1 MRMWFTEDAA
11 PHLAEATARNYLQVA
26 NTWIRPIAGSWPL
39 RAFEKPRAVN
49 ELLRQAQV
57 QGVERLDASGRPTG
71 QVDTAHRPTVD
82 PIRKILSSALIRG
95 DRLLPTGQRVVSGG
109 GASISDEQIAI
120 TQATSDRT
128 GWLVAGIDLYDDGGE
143 YLQAQ
148 ALCAPAAPWRRRSVM
163 SAPSVSWKPCSPS
176 CVTSPSGE
184 RPADEAMRK
193 DPGASDDRRRI
204 ARRARRDVGATPTTS
219 CVANIATW
227 EESGLPGLAWDSF
240 GDFMQTV
247 LEGSAASDIH
257 GFPQGW
263 NGCASPTPMPPLTA
277 APE

>member
-11 PHLAEATARNYLQVA
+11 PHLAKATARNYLQVA

-82 PIRKILSSALIRG
+82 PIRKILSSALTWR
-95 DRLLPTGQRVVSGG
+95 DPAYCPTGQRVVSGG

-128 GWLVAGIDLYDDGGE
+128 GWLVAGIDLYDNGGE
-143 YLQAQ
+143 YVQAQ
-148 ALCAPAAPWRRRSVM
+148 GLCAPAG
-163 SAPSVSWKPCSPS
+163 SAVAAW
-176 CVTSPSGE
+176 VGHE
-184 RPADEAMRK
+184 RAER
-193 DPGASDDRRRI
+193 
-204 ARRARRDVGATPTTS
+204 
-219 CVANIATW
+219 
-227 EESGLPGLAWDSF
+227 E
-240 GDFMQTV
+240 
-247 LEGSAASDIH
+247 LEGLLAKLRNE
-257 GFPQGW
+257 PKR
-263 NGCASPTPMPPLTA
+263 
-277 APE
+277 